1 MARLFALLLSFAV
14 FIGGLPMIAVAA
26 PMPDCME
33 AMTMADPGMD
43 NMTGQQ
49 TGEHKNMPC
58 KGSPLQC
65 DASMVC
71 GPFMATAVSG
81 IVVMPGG
88 IVQHS
93 LSTSEPLR
101 GLTRQPDK
109 PPPIG

>member
-1 MARLFALLLSFAV
+1 MFALLLSFAV
-14 FIGGLPMIAVAA
+14 FVGGLPMIATAA

-33 AMTMADPGMD
+33 AMTMAAPGMD
-43 NMTGQQ
+43 NMARQQ
-49 TGEHKNMPC
+49 ADEHNGMPC

-65 DASMVC
+65 HAGMMC
-71 GPFMATAVSG
+71 GPFVALAVGG
-81 IVVMPGG
+81 IVVAPRV

-93 LSTSEPLR
+93 LSVSEPLH